1 MFEDEAGFGR
11 ISDPI
16 HCWAPPKQRPSVPSQ
31 RVRQY
36 KTVYGAVSPIDGE
49 RIFVVLEKSN
59 SENMNIFLKA
69 LSEKFPNDI
78 ILLCLDRASWH
89 TSTDKKK
96 KGKKGE
102 TEIKGKLVVPKNIV
116 LFHLPPR
123 SPEMNPIEQIW
134 KEIRK
139 RGFKNK
145 IFGSIEAVVAK
156 FHEVIDGLENSTIIS
171 ITLRDWIES
180 FYKCQIMPSIL
191 DAD

>member
-36 KTVYGAVSPIDGE
+36 KTAYGAVSPIDGKGH
-49 RIFVVLEKSN
+49 FMVLEKSN
-59 SENMNIFLKA
+59 SENMNEFLKA
-69 LSEKFPNDI
+69 LSEKFPDDE

-89 TSTDKKK
+89 TSKK
-96 KGKKGE
+96 
-102 TEIKGKLVVPKNIV
+102 LLAVPKNII

-139 RGFKNK
+139 RGFKNQ
-145 IFGSIEAVVAK
+145 IFASIEAVIQRFYEIVG
-156 FHEVIDGLENSTIIS
+156 DLSNDTIVS
-171 ITLRDWIES
+171 ITLRSWIASCFLEE
-180 FYKCQIMPSIL
+180 
-191 DAD
+191 D